1 MFFGFLL
8 QYLELRE
15 FEYDVRT
22 FVDFYT
28 VSAKPAEKL
37 LQMFLGHGNWKC
49 PILCLILLA
58 TLSEVLTL
66 ISGIIGLPT

>member
-1 MFFGFLL
+1 MVFGFLL

-28 VSAKPAEKL
+28 VSGKPAEKL
-37 LQMFLGHGNWKC
+37 LQMFLGHG
-49 PILCLILLA
+49 
-58 TLSEVLTL
+58 
-66 ISGIIGLPT
+66 

>member
-1 MFFGFLL
+1 MVFGFLL

-28 VSAKPAEKL
+28 VSGKPAETIAPNC
-37 LQMFLGHGNWKC
+37 FRSW
-49 PILCLILLA
+49 LIGCFQYSA
-58 TLSEVLTL
+58 
-66 ISGIIGLPT
+66 